1 MSTSHLR
8 LLFLKAVAYFFTIVI
23 LVPGQ
28 VFAQITISKSILEF
42 SARNLIQDVDVVN
55 SANHRI
61 FLKLTVAQML
71 NPESAEPKR
80 FELNDPRTAPI
91 LVSPTQM
98 MLLPGERKRIRVIL
112 RKVPDQNDDI
122 YRLAVR
128 PFVGE
133 VDLDDSN
140 NEKASAL
147 KVLLGYDLLLLARPE
162 NAFAKLHV
170 TRTDSTLTFEN
181 KGNTNVLLRR
191 LTQCTAV
198 EEECEELRPNRIY
211 AGERYQIELPKV
223 GDASKFPVQVWHSQ
237 GLDSYM
243 KVY

>member
-1 MSTSHLR
+1 MR
-8 LLFLKAVAYFFTIVI
+8 LIVRVAVAYFFTVVV
-23 LVPGQ
+23 LVPG
-28 VFAQITISKSILEF
+28 VASAQITVSKSILEF
-42 SARNLIQDVDVVN
+42 SAVNLIQDVDVVN
-55 SANHRI
+55 NANHRI

-80 FELNDPRTAPI
+80 FELNDPRTSPI

-98 MLLPGERKRIRVIL
+98 MLLPGERKRLRVIL
-112 RKVPDQNDDI
+112 RKVPDQYDDV

-133 VDLDDSN
+133 VDLEDNN

-147 KVLLGYDLLLLARPE
+147 KVLLGYDLLLLARPD
-162 NAFAKLHV
+162 NALAKLHV
-170 TRTDSTLTFEN
+170 TRTDSNLVFEN

-191 LTQCTAV
+191 LTQCTAA
-198 EEECEELRPNRIY
+198 EQDCEELLPNRIY
-211 AGERYQIELPKV
+211 AGERYEIELPKK

-237 GLDSYM
+237 GLDSYK